1 MSALLNPMYVDYD
14 GAGRRVAHPSIL
26 DRTIDAVSALAVNPL
41 VIAELC
47 INDEEAAAIGAALGK
62 DDAVALMR
70 AYRAAMDRHVQE
82 LIDTENHKRWERGLP
97 ESDYESAIALQRIYQ

>member
-1 MSALLNPMYVDYD
+1 MNAILNPMYLDHD
-14 GAGRRVAHPSIL
+14 GAGRRVAHPSML
-26 DRTIDAVSALAVNPL
+26 DRTIDAVAALGRNPL

-62 DDAVALMR
+62 DDAPALLR

-82 LIDTENHKRWERGLP
+82 LIDAIRDRSGIR
-97 ESDYESAIALQRIYQ
+97 SDYEAAIALQRIYQ